1 MQQGISRLI
10 IATAA
15 IVGILVVVLVY
26 AANENNRMEA
36 FDAGFR
42 GRAIEDGAS
51 LYNQACVTCHGA
63 NGEGLVGPAL
73 NAADLLVP
81 EPGES
86 LPPRLIARG
95 WKGDLHSFLV
105 TTISGG
111 RVGTVMPAW
120 GQKAGGPYTDI
131 QIDNIATFIENWA
144 LDPGKKWG
152 GATERVAIGGVE
164 PAPPPVAEVVP
175 SPPPRD
181 VRSPELGRYLFQGP
195 AGCAECHTFDGA
207 TGVIGPDLTG
217 VVQNKGRDYVYNSIK
232 DPTAAGH
239 DKTVM
244 PESLAFSLSEIEIQS
259 IIDYLEN
266 PEAARPAEGEQPPA
280 EEKPS
285 GPEAGQQIAQA
296 QGCLGCHTTDG
307 SALVGPTWLG
317 LFGSTRKFTDG
328 SQTVADFD
336 YLHESIVDP
345 NAKIVEGF
353 NPGIMPQDYG
363 DRLSEDE
370 IKAIIDYIK
379 SLK

>member
-1 MQQGISRLI
+1 MQGISRLI

-26 AANENNRMEA
+26 AANENDRMEA

-42 GRAIEDGAS
+42 GRAIEDGAA
-51 LYNQACVTCHGA
+51 LYSEACATCHGA

-86 LPPRLIARG
+86 LPPRVIARG
-95 WKGDLHSFLV
+95 WKGDLHSFLA
-105 TTISGG
+105 TSISSG

-120 GQKAGGPYTDI
+120 GQKAGGPYSEQ
-131 QIDNIATFIENWA
+131 QIDNIATFIMNWA
-144 LDPGKKWG
+144 SEPGKKWG

-164 PAPPPVAEVVP
+164 PISAPVAEAMP
-175 SPPPRD
+175 SPPPSD
-181 VRSPELGRYLFQGP
+181 VRSAELGRYLFQGP
-195 AGCAECHTFDGA
+195 AGCAECHAFDGA

-217 VVQNKGRDYVYNSIK
+217 VVENKGRDYVYNSIV

-244 PESLAFSLSEIEIQS
+244 PESLSFSLSEIEIQS

-266 PEAARPAEGEQPPA
+266 PEAAKPAEEAAP
-280 EEKPS
+280 EKPS

-296 QGCLGCHTTDG
+296 QGCLGCHTVDG
-307 SALVGPTWLG
+307 SSLVGPTWLG
-317 LFGSTRKFTDG
+317 LFGSTRKLTDG
-328 SQTVADFD
+328 SQAIADRD
-336 YLHESIVDP
+336 YLYRAIVDP
-345 NAKIVEGF
+345 NVEVVDGF

-370 IKAIIDYIK
+370 IQAIIDYIET
-379 SLK
+379 LK